1 MKTAVLTFAAVA
13 AQLVAAQS
21 RADYFPSCALDCL
34 AKGTTDATNCAADD
48 AWCWC
53 IQANYE
59 AIYDSSQLCVLN
71 DCGAIVA
78 LSKLHSLGV
87 LVIIFWRCLVW
98 FAYTN
103 LGSPLPMVDHVRG
116 TRNTLDTLR
125 VSYAIRYL
133 IRSILMSFRHRSPRR
148 HPLLL

>member
-59 AIYDSSQLCVLN
+59 AIYDASQICVLS
-71 DCGAIVA
+71 DCGAVVA
-78 LSKLHSLGV
+78 LSKLHPFCVV
-87 LVIIFWRCLVW
+87 LIVVWCCLVL
-98 FAYTN
+98 FTYTN
-103 LGSPLPMVDHVRG
+103 PGSPLPTVDHGRG
-116 TRNTLDTLR
+116 TSSTLGTLKL
-125 VSYAIRYL
+125 SHAIRSL
-133 IRSILMSFRHRSPRR
+133 IRSILMSSRRRSPRR